1 MLIQYDYYWI
11 RFSQVGWFLAMWDG
25 DQFIDATGNH
35 YTGNGIQHKHIK
47 KPKNTKM
54 KIEL

>member
-25 DQFIDATGNH
+25 EQFIDTTGNH